1 MSLGGHSV
9 AVVAGG
15 PSAEAEVSRTS
26 AAAVAAALGR
36 GGHRVTT
43 LELDARLAERLNEAR
58 IEVVF
63 PVTHGP
69 LGEDGCLQGLLEVL
83 GLPYVGSGVLAS
95 ALCMSKPHAKAQF
108 RKAGLPVASGLSV
121 RREHDTLRFEMGML
135 MPGERDWL
143 RMARELRSHL
153 GPAVVV
159 KPASGG
165 SAIGVGRIREDAS
178 DEDLVAAL
186 ELAFTADDLVLV
198 ECFHAGREVTCGVL
212 EDDDGSAR
220 ALPPTLILPRAADWY
235 DFRSRYAK
243 AGSDHVC
250 PAPFDKAL
258 TDRIQEVAEDAHR
271 TVGARD
277 LSRVDFVVGEGDP
290 ERAVTLLEVN
300 TLPGMTATSLFP
312 EAAAAAGTT
321 FDALCDHLVRR
332 ALARPRRRVP
342 AALPMP

>member
-1 MSLGGHSV
+1 VTAQALSV

-26 AAAVAAALGR
+26 AAAVAAALER
-36 GGHRVTT
+36 RGHRVSRR
-43 LELDARLAERLNEAR
+43 ELDAELAEHLRKAA
-58 IEVVF
+58 IDVVF

-95 ALCMSKPHAKAQF
+95 ALCMSKPHAKAF
-108 RKAGLPVASGLSV
+108 FANAGLPLARGETV
-121 RREHDTLRFEMGML
+121 RRSGDALRL
-135 MPGERDWL
+135 
-143 RMARELRSHL
+143 ARLVREDL

-165 SAIGVGRIREDAS
+165 SAIGVGRIGARAS
-178 DEDLVAAL
+178 DEELAAAL
-186 ELAFTADDLVLV
+186 ELAFTVDELVLV
-198 ECFHAGREVTCGVL
+198 ECFKPGREVTCGVL
-212 EDDDGSAR
+212 EDDQGVPE

-235 DFRSRYAK
+235 DFRSRYAE

-250 PAPFDKAL
+250 PAPFDAAL

-271 TVGARD
+271 ALGARD

-290 ERAVTLLEVN
+290 EEAVTLLEVN

-312 EAAAAAGTT
+312 EAAAAAGID
-321 FDALCDHLVRR
+321 FEALCDRLVRR
-332 ALARPRRRVP
+332 ALARPRREAP